1 MIANEIL
8 KTALLGTD
16 KYMPQASSSL
26 QETGAKLNALQTDKE
41 DRFLKTAITSLLFEE
56 AGKTAIAINH
66 TMAEC
71 EEETL
76 PTISEGLETLMDAAL
91 IGNDEV
97 LIGYFLYLIH
107 KNKQVITARLI
118 PSALNKALENKKLTT
133 ALVNAC
139 GKTGEWL
146 GGLNENWRK
155 FFEKSKAD
163 DLWETGN
170 LEQRKAYLIEVRQN
184 DAAKAVELLTTVFPT
199 ENAANRLM
207 FLEQMQLNLSL
218 ADEPFLISVSK
229 DKSQKVKETALSLL
243 KRIQGSTINNLYL
256 KHLLRVLSIKEER
269 HLLIAKKKVLD
280 INKEILPDEE
290 IFNTSIERVSST
302 KGIEDYIY
310 VTGQLLNF
318 IDPIVL
324 AKHLDLSLAE
334 LLQMF
339 FQHKRANQLVPD
351 LVKSATLF
359 KNETWAAILL
369 QHEEYRDFNLLAILP
384 AQDRLNFYQHFIEN
398 QLQNLLGYLL
408 EDEYH
413 ILPVKLSAQLLAY
426 LAKNPYQITLPT
438 YQRLALQLPN
448 EILDKLQQYSGNPS
462 DDYQVRYFKTKAQE
476 MMRIIELRNNIS

>member
-16 KYMPQASSSL
+16 KHMPQASSLL
-26 QETGAKLNALQTDKE
+26 QETGTKLNALQTDKE

-56 AGKTAIAINH
+56 AGKTAISINH

-76 PTISEGLETLMDAAL
+76 PIISEGLATLMDVAFK
-91 IGNDEV
+91 GNDEV
-97 LIGYFLYLIH
+97 LLGYYLYIIH

-118 PSALNKALENKKLTT
+118 PSALNKAIENKKLAIT
-133 ALVNAC
+133 LVNAC

-146 GGLNENWRK
+146 GKLNESWRK
-155 FFEKSKAD
+155 FFEKSQED

-170 LEQRKAYLIEVRQN
+170 LDQRKAHLVEIRQN
-184 DAAKAVELLTTVFPT
+184 DAAKGIKLLTAIFPS

-207 FLEQMQLNLSL
+207 FLEQMQFNSSL
-218 ADEPFLISVSK
+218 ADEPFLLSISK
-229 DKSQKVKETALSLL
+229 DKSQKVKETAINMLR
-243 KRIQGSTINNLYL
+243 KIQGTAINKLYL
-256 KHLLRVLSIKEER
+256 DHLLRILSIKEER

-280 INKEILPDEE
+280 ISKEILPDEE
-290 IFNTSIERVSST
+290 IFNTGIERVSSV
-302 KGIEDYIY
+302 KGVDDYIHI
-310 VTGQLLNF
+310 TGQLLSY

-324 AKHLDLSLAE
+324 AKELGVSLEE
-334 LLQMF
+334 LLQLF
-339 FQHKRANQLVPD
+339 FQHKKSNQLIPF
-351 LVKSATLF
+351 LAKSAALF

-369 QHEEYRDFNLLAILP
+369 QHHEYRNLNLLAVLP
-384 AQDRLNFYQHFIEN
+384 AQDRLNYYQHFIEN
-398 QLQNLLGYLL
+398 QLQSLLNYVL

-413 ILPVKLSAQLLAY
+413 ILPIKLAEQLLAY

-448 EILDKLQQYSGNPS
+448 EILNKLQQYSGNPS
-462 DDYQVRYFKTKAQE
+462 EDYQIRYFKTKASE
-476 MMRIIELRNNIS
+476 MARIIELRNNIS